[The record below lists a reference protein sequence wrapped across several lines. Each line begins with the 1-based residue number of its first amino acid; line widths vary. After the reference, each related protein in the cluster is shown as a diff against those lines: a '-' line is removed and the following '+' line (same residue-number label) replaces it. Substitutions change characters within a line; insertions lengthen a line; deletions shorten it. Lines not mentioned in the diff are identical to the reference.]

1 MKKLLAILLSA
12 LMLLSAFA
20 AAEGGSVTL
29 GNVQVS
35 ANGEM
40 LLDLSGLE
48 LVLAAAES
56 DAGLGL
62 RLALNY
68 GAGSADEAVV
78 WLGGTELALKASF
91 LSDAYFM
98 DVGALAGEVEEGFSP
113 EVVEDVASQLSE
125 EDVAA
130 AQAIVAAAAEVLQ
143 AGVTDGGETEID
155 GARYAVTEV
164 DIPEAETEKVMD
176 AVFALLD
183 NHPEL
188 LEDSE
193 FSSFGELRQAVDP
206 RLSAAGRICTGEAG
220 TLVDLTLKVATN
232 LLPEPVSLGLYLD
245 QKAGEVEGERRA
257 HIELSLG
264 AAGQSGT
271 LALDVTLAKDN
282 GAWIPAQIGD
292 AMDVLDVANDSAQ
305 QQKLMREASAFAMR
319 LLSNV
324 TYILQQ
330 NAAAA

>member
-98 DVGALAGEVEEGFSP
+98 DVGALAGEVEE
-113 EVVEDVASQLSE
+113 ASLRRLWRMWR
-125 EDVAA
+125 V
-130 AQAIVAAAAEVLQ
+130 
-143 AGVTDGGETEID
+143 
-155 GARYAVTEV
+155 
-164 DIPEAETEKVMD
+164 
-176 AVFALLD
+176 
-183 NHPEL
+183 
-188 LEDSE
+188 
-193 FSSFGELRQAVDP
+193 SFRRRTWRRRRPLWLR
-206 RLSAAGRICTGEAG
+206 RRRSF
-220 TLVDLTLKVATN
+220 
-232 LLPEPVSLGLYLD
+232 
-245 QKAGEVEGERRA
+245 RRA
-257 HIELSLG
+257 
-264 AAGQSGT
+264 
-271 LALDVTLAKDN
+271 
-282 GAWIPAQIGD
+282 
-292 AMDVLDVANDSAQ
+292 
-305 QQKLMREASAFAMR
+305 
-319 LLSNV
+319 
-324 TYILQQ
+324 
-330 NAAAA
+330 